1 MKKHEIWK
9 KLKYKF
15 GLLIH
20 AVLSNQT
27 IRQNMN
33 PETNQTATITAA
45 ATTAAATTTK
55 TKRTYKVKKTA
66 SGGGG
71 GVGGGCVAKV
81 FQAPFT
87 TTVACVAAPS
97 IPAEA
102 MSVFYAG
109 GGGPSVFKVDDF
121 ETEQRRRE
129 MFNEQ
134 IGATWRAWAKSDIP
148 YTADFPE
155 ALLTFTEFIDNSLG
169 KGKATKVW
177 VEIIIIDSH
186 RAIIRIRDNGIGI
199 DSHGNLERF
208 ITIASPESSDGNHR
222 YGMGRFCAL
231 TKFAPTYSTAKWCA
245 TFKFDENTSHMK
257 QISYPWSSP
266 SAMMNS
272 MKKIQIDDS
281 NRDIGLE
288 MEIEFN
294 PSEILKDLA
303 MNPTKLFEKMKERLT
318 TKYGNALLES
328 FELDLTVRYST
339 TVVVTENSRRDNWK
353 SFEQT
358 LNELPS
364 SSCSVVFNKK
374 IKYANLDVQVTQ
386 YRLGTSKK
394 CPHLI
399 ALKKAFPTF
408 GSRNENGQRVHIY
421 NDDRLIESRA
431 KYLMDGRKGHDTQN
445 DEIVILKTVSTPETF
460 YLQPEPST
468 IKVSVLKNCK
478 NLENIYRIFR
488 EEFKKEKAIAAAATA
503 AQKEK
508 SVKVPKSKKISPSVD
523 GAVAASATTPAA
535 AAVSESQQRSQ
546 GGDSEYQ
553 EIELVDIDEPSLSPR
568 HSDSGVSITMKKTMI
583 TSDQQETLAAVRQMY
598 LKSSGDVEQFMA
610 EFFTAWFG
618 KGSGI

>member
-1 MKKHEIWK
+1 
-9 KLKYKF
+9 
-15 GLLIH
+15 
-20 AVLSNQT
+20 
-27 IRQNMN
+27 MN
-33 PETNQTATITAA
+33 PETIHT
-45 ATTAAATTTK
+45 ATTAATATTK
-55 TKRTYKVKKTA
+55 TKRVYKVKKT

-71 GVGGGCVAKV
+71 GVCVAKV
-81 FQAPFT
+81 VQA
-87 TTVACVAAPS
+87 AAPS

-109 GGGPSVFKVDDF
+109 GGRPAVVDVVDF
-121 ETEQRRRE
+121 ETDQKRRGE

-186 RAIIRIRDNGIGI
+186 RAIIIIRDNGVGI

-208 ITIASPESSDGNHR
+208 IIIASPESSDGNHR

-231 TKFAPTYSTAKWCA
+231 TKFAPTYSTAKWWA

-272 MKKIQIDDS
+272 MKKVPIDDS

-288 MEIEFN
+288 MVIEFN

-303 MNPTKLFEKMKERLT
+303 MNPAKLFEKMKERLT
-318 TKYGNALLES
+318 TKYGKALLES
-328 FELDLTVRYST
+328 FELDLTVRYGAT
-339 TVVVTENSRRDNWK
+339 VVTENSRRDNWK

-460 YLQPEPST
+460 HLQPEPST

-478 NLENIYRIFR
+478 NLDSIYKNFR
-488 EEFKKEKAIAAAATA
+488 EEFKKEKAIATAAAAA

-508 SVKVPKSKKISPSVD
+508 PVKVPKSKKTSPSVD
-523 GAVAASATTPAA
+523 VAVAATPA

-553 EIELVDIDEPSLSPR
+553 EIELVDDEPSISPR
-568 HSDSGVSITMKKTMI
+568 HSDSAVSIIMTKNTMI
-583 TSDQQETLAAVRQMY
+583 LSDQQETLAAVRQMY
-598 LKSSGDVEQFMA
+598 LNSSGNVEQFMA
-610 EFFTAWFG
+610 EFTAQFG
-618 KGSGI
+618 RGSGL

>member
-1 MKKHEIWK
+1 
-9 KLKYKF
+9 
-15 GLLIH
+15 
-20 AVLSNQT
+20 
-27 IRQNMN
+27 MN
-33 PETNQTATITAA
+33 PETNQTATTA
-45 ATTAAATTTK
+45 AAATTTK
-55 TKRTYKVKKTA
+55 TKRIYKKKTA
-66 SGGGG
+66 SGGG
-71 GVGGGCVAKV
+71 VGGG
-81 FQAPFT
+81 
-87 TTVACVAAPS
+87 CVAAPS

-109 GGGPSVFKVDDF
+109 GGGPSVFKLDDF

-257 QISYPWSSP
+257 QISYPWSLP

-272 MKKIQIDDS
+272 MKKIPIDDS

-328 FELDLTVRYST
+328 FELDLTVRYGAT
-339 TVVVTENSRRDNWK
+339 VVTENSRRGNWK

-358 LNELPS
+358 LNEIPS

-460 YLQPEPST
+460 HLQPEPST

-508 SVKVPKSKKISPSVD
+508 PVKVPKSKKISPSVD
-523 GAVAASATTPAA
+523 GAVAASAATPAA
-535 AAVSESQQRSQ
+535 AAVFESQQRSQ

-583 TSDQQETLAAVRQMY
+583 MSDQQETLAAVRQMY

-610 EFFTAWFG
+610 EFTAWFG

>member
-1 MKKHEIWK
+1 MQR
-9 KLKYKF
+9 
-15 GLLIH
+15 
-20 AVLSNQT
+20 SQNQT
-27 IRQNMN
+27 IRQTNMN
-33 PETNQTATITAA
+33 PETNQTATTTAAAATAA
-45 ATTAAATTTK
+45 ATVATTK
-55 TKRTYKVKKTA
+55 TKRGVYKKKV

-71 GVGGGCVAKV
+71 AVA
-81 FQAPFT
+81 
-87 TTVACVAAPS
+87 TVVRAALATIACVAAPS
-97 IPAEA
+97 ILAEA
-102 MSVFYAG
+102 MSAFYVG
-109 GGGPSVFKVDDF
+109 GVVGSAVLDVVDF
-121 ETEQRRRE
+121 ETDQRRRE

-186 RAIIRIRDNGIGI
+186 RAVIIIRDNGIGI

-208 ITIASPESSDGNHR
+208 IVIASPESSDGNHR

-231 TKFAPTYSTAKWCA
+231 TKFAPIYSTAKWWA

-266 SAMMNS
+266 TAMMNS
-272 MKKIQIDDS
+272 MKKVPINDS

-288 MEIEFN
+288 MVIEFN

-303 MNPTKLFEKMKERLT
+303 TNPAKLFEKMKERLT
-318 TKYGNALLES
+318 TKYGKALLES
-328 FELDLTVRYST
+328 FELDLTVRCGAT
-339 TVVVTENSRRDNWK
+339 VVTENSRRDNWK

-386 YRLGTSKK
+386 YCLGTSKK

-460 YLQPEPST
+460 HLQPEPAT
-468 IKVSVLKNCK
+468 IKVSVIKSCK
-478 NLENIYRIFR
+478 NLESIYNIFR
-488 EEFKKEKAIAAAATA
+488 EEFKKEKAIAAAAA
-503 AQKEK
+503 AAASDTVSQKEK
-508 SVKVPKSKKISPSVD
+508 VTKAPKSKKKSPSVD
-523 GAVAASATTPAA
+523 VAVAGGSVASQLDPVKIVA
-535 AAVSESQQRSQ
+535 ESQRSH

-568 HSDSGVSITMKKTMI
+568 HSDSAVSITTMMKKTMI
-583 TSDQQETLAAVRQMY
+583 LSDQETLAAVRQMY
-598 LKSSGDVEQFMA
+598 INSSGDVEQFMA
-610 EFFTAWFG
+610 EFTAKF
-618 KGSGI
+618 SRSDI

>member
-1 MKKHEIWK
+1 MQCSH
-9 KLKYKF
+9 
-15 GLLIH
+15 
-20 AVLSNQT
+20 NQT

-33 PETNQTATITAA
+33 PETSHT
-45 ATTAAATTTK
+45 ATTAATATTK
-55 TKRTYKVKKTA
+55 TKRVYKKKT

-71 GVGGGCVAKV
+71 GVCVAKV
-81 FQAPFT
+81 VQAALAT
-87 TTVACVAAPS
+87 TFACMAAPS

-109 GGGPSVFKVDDF
+109 GGRPAVVDVVDF
-121 ETEQRRRE
+121 ETDQKRRGE

-186 RAIIRIRDNGIGI
+186 RAIIRIRDNGVGI

-272 MKKIQIDDS
+272 MKKVPIDDS

-303 MNPTKLFEKMKERLT
+303 MNPAKLFEKMKERLT

-328 FELDLTVRYST
+328 FELDLTVRYGAT
-339 TVVVTENSRRDNWK
+339 VVTENSRRDNWK

-394 CPHLI
+394 CPHLN

-460 YLQPEPST
+460 HLQPEPST

-478 NLENIYRIFR
+478 NLDSIYKTFR
-488 EEFKKEKAIAAAATA
+488 EEFKKEKAIAAAAALVAVAAAAA

-508 SVKVPKSKKISPSVD
+508 PVKVPKSKKTSPSVD
-523 GAVAASATTPAA
+523 VAVAATPA

-568 HSDSGVSITMKKTMI
+568 HSESGVSITMKKTMI
-583 TSDQQETLAAVRQMY
+583 LSDQQETLAAVRQMY
-598 LKSSGDVEQFMA
+598 LNSSGNVEQFMA
-610 EFFTAWFG
+610 EFTAQFG
-618 KGSGI
+618 RGSGL

>member
-1 MKKHEIWK
+1 MQCSH
-9 KLKYKF
+9 
-15 GLLIH
+15 
-20 AVLSNQT
+20 NQT

-33 PETNQTATITAA
+33 PETNHT
-45 ATTAAATTTK
+45 ATTAATATTK
-55 TKRTYKVKKTA
+55 TKRVYKVKKT
-66 SGGGG
+66 SVGDGG
-71 GVGGGCVAKV
+71 GVCVAKV
-81 FQAPFT
+81 VQDALD
-87 TTVACVAAPS
+87 ALAAPS

-102 MSVFYAG
+102 MS
-109 GGGPSVFKVDDF
+109 GGPAVFKVDDF
-121 ETEQRRRE
+121 ETNQRRRE

-186 RAIIRIRDNGIGI
+186 HAIIIIRDNGVGI
-199 DSHGNLERF
+199 DSHGNLDRF
-208 ITIASPESSDGNHR
+208 IIIASPESSDGNHR

-231 TKFAPTYSTAKWCA
+231 TKFAPTYSTAKWRA

-272 MKKIQIDDS
+272 MKKVPIDDS

-303 MNPTKLFEKMKERLT
+303 TNPKKLFEKMKERLT
-318 TKYGNALLES
+318 TKYGNALLER
-328 FELDLTVRYST
+328 FELDLTVRYGAT
-339 TVVVTENSRRDNWK
+339 VVTENSRRDNWK

-394 CPHLI
+394 CPHLN

-460 YLQPEPST
+460 HLQPEPST

-488 EEFKKEKAIAAAATA
+488 EEFKKEKAIAAAAAAATAAA

-508 SVKVPKSKKISPSVD
+508 PVKVPKSKKTSPSVD
-523 GAVAASATTPAA
+523 VA

-568 HSDSGVSITMKKTMI
+568 HSDSAVSITMKNTLI
-583 TSDQQETLAAVRQMY
+583 LSDQQETLAAVRQMY
-598 LKSSGDVEQFMA
+598 INSSGDVEQFMA
-610 EFFTAWFG
+610 EFTARFG

>member
-1 MKKHEIWK
+1 MQCFH
-9 KLKYKF
+9 
-15 GLLIH
+15 
-20 AVLSNQT
+20 NQT

-33 PETNQTATITAA
+33 PETNQTATTAVA
-45 ATTAAATTTK
+45 ATAAATTTK

-66 SGGGG
+66 SGGG
-71 GVGGGCVAKV
+71 VGGGCVAKV
-81 FQAPFT
+81 VQAALT
-87 TTVACVAAPS
+87 TLACVAAPS

-109 GGGPSVFKVDDF
+109 GGGPSVFKVEDF
-121 ETEQRRRE
+121 ETQQRRRE

-169 KGKATKVW
+169 KGKATKVC
-177 VEIIIIDSH
+177 VEIIIDSAD
-186 RAIIRIRDNGIGI
+186 RAIIRIRDNGVGI

-272 MKKIQIDDS
+272 MKKIPIDDS

-303 MNPTKLFEKMKERLT
+303 TNPTKLFEKMKERLT

-328 FELDLTVRYST
+328 FELDLTVRYGAT
-339 TVVVTENSRRDNWK
+339 VVTENSRRDNWK

-460 YLQPEPST
+460 HLQPEPST

-488 EEFKKEKAIAAAATA
+488 EEFKKEKAIAAAAAATAAAATAAA

-508 SVKVPKSKKISPSVD
+508 PVKVPKSKKTSPSVD
-523 GAVAASATTPAA
+523 VAAAA

-583 TSDQQETLAAVRQMY
+583 MSDQQETLAAVRQMY

-610 EFFTAWFG
+610 EFTAWFG